1 MATSITLLLSLLM
14 TRGSLFRFGEETNE
28 VVFGI
33 PGDSRTTELNESLIE
48 SWRGGAGANQN
59 E

>member
-33 PGDSRTTELNESLIE
+33 PGDSRTTELNHFD
-48 SWRGGAGANQN
+48 
-59 E
+59 